1 LLYISNCFFA
11 ILEAAHDAAIVQEDV
26 RNLIG
31 GVVAIFNLATGVA
44 DSECIRSTPNL
55 NSKEAVA
62 RDRFLARSL
71 PVLRFP
77 FARVAIS
84 LAMSSSEQGV
94 PTPGNMASNL
104 VMVDV
109 MVLVD
114 ESTGAGIEV
123 PDET

>member
-1 LLYISNCFFA
+1 VSPL
-11 ILEAAHDAAIVQEDV
+11 V
-26 RNLIG
+26 
-31 GVVAIFNLATGVA
+31 
-44 DSECIRSTPNL
+44 TPNL

-71 PVLRFP
+71 PVPRFT
-77 FARVAIS
+77 FTRVAIS

-109 MVLVD
+109 TVLED
-114 ESTGAGIEV
+114 ESTGAGVKV
-123 PDET
+123 PDETWERLLT